1 MIRKVT
7 LSLVFTSFS
16 ILSLYTKA
24 QAQSLP
30 TGTSIDGRRGE
41 SIINTA
47 VPFLRISP
55 DARSG
60 AMGDAGL
67 AISPDVNAVYWN
79 LSKLPFAEE
88 NTSVGVTYTPWL
100 KELVNDVFLATLNG
114 YTKLNENE
122 AIGGS
127 LRYFSLGNVQ
137 FTDNNGID
145 NGNYH
150 PREYALDLGY
160 ARKLTEEWSIGVA
173 GRYIYSNLAN
183 GQTIGGSTTI
193 KAGRAV
199 AADIS
204 TFHTKNYD
212 NNNGSVNTWSFGAAI
227 TNIGTKIS
235 YTSSAQYKDFLPTN
249 LGIGTA
255 YTFGLDEFNK
265 IMLTLDINKL
275 MVPTPDS
282 SGDYRNKGV
291 VAGMFSS
298 FGDAPG
304 GLSEE
309 FHELMYSAGAEY
321 WYNNAFAVR
330 AGYYG
335 ESKYKGDRKYFTAGV
350 GIKYDIFGANFSYL
364 IPSGNGT
371 QRNPL
376 SNTLRFTLTFNL
388 SGNNAQ

>member
-7 LSLVFTSFS
+7 LSLVFTSFF
-16 ILSLYTKA
+16 ILGLNAVSDA
-24 QAQSLP
+24 QVANPGQ
-30 TGTSIDGRRGE
+30 TDGRTGE
-41 SIINTA
+41 NIINTA

-60 AMGDAGL
+60 AMGDAGIAL
-67 AISPDVNAVYWN
+67 SPDVNATYWN

-88 NTSVGVTYTPWL
+88 NTSVGLTYTPWL
-100 KELVNDVFLATLNG
+100 RELTNDVFLASLNG
-114 YTKLNENE
+114 YTKLDDNQ
-122 AIGGS
+122 AIGAT
-127 LRYFSLGNVQ
+127 LRYFSLGNIQ
-137 FTDNNGID
+137 FTDWNGTP
-145 NGNYH
+145 NGDFH
-150 PREYALDLGY
+150 PREYAFDLGY
-160 ARKLTEEWSIGVA
+160 ARKLGEEWSIGLA

-183 GQTIGGSTTI
+183 GQTLGGTAI
-193 KAGRAV
+193 RAGRAV
-199 AADIS
+199 AADVS
-204 TFHTKNYD
+204 FFHTKTYD
-212 NNNGSVNTWSFGAAI
+212 NDNGSQNVWNIGATI

-265 IMLTLDINKL
+265 ITLTLDVNKL

-304 GLSEE
+304 GFKEE
-309 FHELMYSAGAEY
+309 LHELMYSGGAEY
-321 WYNNAFAVR
+321 WYNNTFAVR
-330 AGYYG
+330 AGYYS
-335 ESKYKGDRKYFTAGV
+335 EYKTKGDRKYFTAGV
-350 GIKYDIFGANFSYL
+350 GLKYDIIGASFSYL
-364 IPSGNGT
+364 VPSGNGT

-376 SNTLRFTLTFNL
+376 SNTLRLTLTVNL
-388 SGNNAQ
+388 SRDNGN